1 MPTTPSGYP
10 LDLQGNN
17 PANFIVDELHTFN
30 TASERLF
37 VPSGGPFFRNI
48 DFQIRNGVSNQL
60 LLPNTDYK
68 VVHLQK
74 DATMLSGK
82 NVNAGIYVHNTN
94 IPSVRIDYRIIGG
107 RFADT
112 VDTIRQLFLDNP
124 PTTPA
129 TIPWDHVFGA
139 PPQMPPVEHLHDML
153 ETYGY
158 GSLITVLEQLRVALI
173 SGDGPAIDAIYRYIE
188 TTLTNSGFIT
198 EQEVL
203 NLVTQDVA
211 SQVRVYATY
220 SDLRAETEFTND
232 TDLLYVTLGKNTRH
246 DGRGRQFSWDATST
260 AVDDND
266 KIVKPTVILNNGN
279 GPGRLLTT
287 SNVEIDLKNSLNTLG
302 RKITNEGVVVTDLAT
317 TFPLTVDLDSV
328 VAAGLYWVAPT
339 ATNKPEGCTKAH
351 MSVEVSETFVTQTL
365 ISIVQNDRNMVGEN
379 DLVTAVTTARV
390 FTRNA
395 QFSGGNYLWEEWRG
409 LIDRDTLNIVL
420 KSLGRKIDTDFKVR
434 SDLVDGANNTFTGDL
449 NSLIVP
455 GPWYVAPTCINMPIG
470 AERGTVDV
478 LQSGIYISQTFSSI
492 LQEYDITDVSQT
504 VTNGPDV
511 IRPTVF
517 KRILTLNANLDTV
530 DTVSEWISFIDL
542 PTVNRALKTL
552 GREIETDYT
561 INTHIAAINPTNGA
575 DLDTVI
581 TAGTHWVDDTC
592 THRPP
597 NVDNGMLYVENT
609 DDTRIFQRLHGGL
622 NTTPFIDNTATRTD
636 HTEHVRVGTRT
647 VDTDPF
653 TWTTWES
660 MLTKTRATV
669 NGIDA
674 KLAETNLA
682 GTNLNTHVKTAKH
695 WVGANSLNSAF
706 NNGILEVTTLN
717 ASDVIQVM
725 YNRTM
730 RAVRYGSNGVA
741 YAGHTWTDWDYGTTP
756 MVEPL
761 QCNLGITIQHLP
773 NESRIIPTYIG
784 EDPTNAE
791 IRVLISGRIATIN
804 ISAIDDIAP
813 VSALTQGYIY
823 LFESSP
829 GVFTLEFSGDA
840 PLLLHEGNYTTRRG
854 HLPPSSTG
862 QTYLNSSRVFLGY
875 VASLFINGA
884 WRWAYARSWF
894 QDPGAIDWFEAGSAS
909 INDIVTANTVQGPV
923 VKARFNQDLTIHTT
937 GELKS
942 VTSNRVISSLTV
954 LAWEGEEIDLN
965 FTSSYTL
972 DHPTSGFKKLNTQLS
987 ITGTSINGDFVVGNT
1002 ANIVAYTPG
1011 GRANAYTNGDF
1022 ATIAYNRTFKAPIT
1036 GLYKVLLKG
1045 TAESPSVAYYLK
1057 TGAVGVESDAEGTS
1071 LSVSLRQV
1079 HAFRNLVITN
1089 IPLPTETLTVVV
1101 DLPLT
1106 SGNQVDVGWLFLQ
1119 QHGGFQY
1126 HPLLTLLY
1134 VDVVRACSSVDPSV
1148 AGLSIFS
1155 DVPPGLRIV
1164 LRIHQPIFGAGG
1176 RGGRGYSV
1184 DEPSSDLNGQA
1195 GGHAIFSVRAI
1206 EVINYSE
1213 IVAGGGGGG
1222 AGSLQRLPPPV
1233 DVVYRTGYGGGGG
1246 GGAGRFAGDGGGAGG
1261 NGFGN
1266 GGTNSGADATDY
1278 NGGAGGTTEPT
1289 NNTPDGWVQGGAGGR
1304 GGDAGQ
1310 PGADGAVGI
1319 SYGGTSDV
1327 GTGGPA
1333 GLAIKCTE
1341 SVTMIT
1347 TGIVY
1352 GSIVPYAV

>member
-17 PANFIVDELHTFN
+17 PANFIIDELHTFN

-37 VPSGGPFFRNI
+37 VPMGGPFYRI
-48 DFQIRNGVSNQL
+48 DFEIRNSVTNQL

-74 DATMLSGK
+74 DATILSGK
-82 NVNAGIYVHNTN
+82 NVNAGVYVHNTN
-94 IPSVRIDYRIIGG
+94 IPSVRINYRIIGG
-107 RFADT
+107 RYADT

-124 PTTPA
+124 PTNA
-129 TIPWDHVFGA
+129 DTIPWDHVFGA
-139 PPQMPPVEHLHDML
+139 PAQMPPVEHLHDML

-158 GSLITVLEQLRVALI
+158 GNLITVLEQLRVALI
-173 SGDGPAIDAIYRYIE
+173 SGDGPAIDAIYRYVEI
-188 TTLTNSGFIT
+188 TLTNSGFLT
-198 EQEVL
+198 EQDVL
-203 NLVTQDVA
+203 NLVNQGTA

-220 SDLRAETEFTND
+220 DELRAETEFIND
-232 TDLLYVTLGKNTRH
+232 ANLLYVALGKNTRY
-246 DGRGRQFSWDATST
+246 DGRGRQFSWSVASD

-266 KIVKPTVILNNGN
+266 KIIKPTIILNNGN

-302 RKITNEGVVVTDLAT
+302 RKITNEGVVVTDLST
-317 TFPLTVDLDSV
+317 TFPLTVDLDTV
-328 VAAGLYWVAPT
+328 VAAGLYWIAPT

-365 ISIVQNDRNMVGEN
+365 ISIVQDDRNMVGVN
-379 DLVTAVTTARV
+379 DVSAAVTTARV
-390 FTRNA
+390 FTRNG
-395 QFSGGNYLWEEWRG
+395 QLLGGNYLWEDWRG
-409 LIDRDTLNIVL
+409 LIDRDTLNIAL
-420 KSLGRKIDTDFKVR
+420 KTLGRKIDADFKVR
-434 SDLVDGANNTFTGDL
+434 SDLVDGANNTFNGDL
-449 NSLIVP
+449 NSLILP
-455 GPWYVAPTCINMPIG
+455 GPWYVAPTSTNMPIG

-478 LQSGIYISQTFSSI
+478 LQSGIYVTQTFSSI
-492 LQEYDITDVSQT
+492 LHEVDISDVNQT
-504 VTNGPDV
+504 VVNGPDV
-511 IRPTVF
+511 TLPTLF
-517 KRILTLNANLDTV
+517 KRILTLNVNKDTV
-530 DTVSEWISFIDL
+530 VTVGDWISFSDL
-542 PTVNRALKTL
+542 PTLNRALKSV
-552 GREIETDYT
+552 GRRINPDYSLDTRIAT
-561 INTHIAAINPTNGA
+561 IKPTNGA
-575 DLDTVI
+575 DLNTVVE
-581 TAGTHWVDDTC
+581 AGTHWVDNTC
-592 THRPP
+592 AHRPP
-597 NVDNGMLYVENT
+597 NVDNGMLYVENSNGNY
-609 DDTRIFQRLHGGL
+609 IFQRLEGGQ
-622 NTTPFIDNTATRTD
+622 NTPSIVDNTATRTD
-636 HTEHVRVGTRT
+636 YTEHVRVGTRT
-647 VDTDPF
+647 VATDPF
-653 TWTTWES
+653 TWSAWES
-660 MLTKTRATV
+660 MLTKTRGLV

-674 KLAETNLA
+674 ILAETNLA
-682 GTNLNTHVKTAKH
+682 GTNLNTHVKTGKH
-695 WVGANSLNSAF
+695 WVGNSSLNSAF

-741 YAGHTWTDWDYGTTP
+741 YAGHTWTAWDYGTTP
-756 MVEPL
+756 TVEPL
-761 QCNLGITIQHLP
+761 QCNLGITIHHLL

-784 EDPTNAE
+784 EDAAQAE
-791 IRVLISGRIATIN
+791 IRVLISGRVATIN
-804 ISAIDDIAP
+804 INAIANIAP
-813 VSALTQGYIY
+813 VSALTQGYVY

-829 GVFTLEFSGDA
+829 NVFTLEFSVDPPA
-840 PLLLHEGNYTTRRG
+840 LLHEGNYTTRRG

-875 VASLFINGA
+875 VASLFINGV

-894 QDPGAIDWFEAGSAS
+894 QDPGAVDWFEAGSAS

-942 VTSNRVISSLTV
+942 VTSNQVISLLTF
-954 LAWEGEEIDLN
+954 LAWGGEEIDLN
-965 FTSSYTL
+965 FVASYTL
-972 DHPTSGFKKLNTQLS
+972 DHPTSGFKKLDTQLS
-987 ITGTSINGDFVVGNT
+987 IAGTSINGDFVVGNT

-1022 ATIAYNRTFKAPIT
+1022 ATIAYSRTFKAPIT

-1045 TAESPSVAYYLK
+1045 TAESPSVAYYKK

-1089 IPLPTETLTVVV
+1089 IPLPAETLTVIV

-1106 SGNQVDVGWLFLQ
+1106 SGNQVDVGWLFEQ

-1134 VDVVRACSSVDPSV
+1134 VDVVRACSSIDPTV

-1155 DVPPGLRIV
+1155 DVPQGLRIV

-1176 RGGRGYSV
+1176 RGGRAYSV
-1184 DEPSSDLNGQA
+1184 YETSPNLNGQA

-1213 IVAGGGGGG
+1213 LVAGGGGGG
-1222 AGSLQRLPPPV
+1222 AGSLQNLPPPV
-1233 DVVYRTGYGGGGG
+1233 DIYTRTGYGGGGG
-1246 GGAGRFAGDGGGAGG
+1246 GGAGRFAGYGGLAGGSGSSNGGG
-1261 NGFGN
+1261 NS
-1266 GGTNSGADATDY
+1266 GTNGADY
-1278 NGGAGGTTEPT
+1278 IGGSGGTTEPT
-1289 NNTPDGWVQGGAGGR
+1289 AITSDGWVQGGVGGR

-1310 PGADGAVGI
+1310 PGEDGAVGR
-1319 SYGGTSDV
+1319 SSGGTSNA
-1327 GTGGPA
+1327 GTGGAA